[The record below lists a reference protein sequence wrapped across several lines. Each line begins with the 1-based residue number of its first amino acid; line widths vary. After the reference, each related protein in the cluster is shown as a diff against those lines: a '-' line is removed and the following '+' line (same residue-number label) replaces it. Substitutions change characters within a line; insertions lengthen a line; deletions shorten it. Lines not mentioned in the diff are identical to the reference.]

1 MRNIAEKARCNG
13 SDSPVT
19 SRGSSRATPWALAPL
34 LSPEDHAPKRGRPL
48 PPQPRE
54 GHPCPLR
61 GLCTGQSQTAAATV
75 LCLQGVFFSRAYLVS
90 GYIRFSGTNKCHR
103 FRSSL
108 FPPITLNQAR
118 SHCSPGGGE
127 PRGTQDAPPGPGSLF
142 LPASR
147 PCDPSPRP
155 PSGSAGS
162 TQTVPSSPGRGTSQE
177 QAPGWKSFLW
187 PLALAQGRFRSR
199 SVEPALARGPLGR
212 HPLGPSPRLTAEA
225 APPQPGDS
233 GSHHFP
239 ACKAPRASRVPS
251 PGVWP
256 AVGRH

>member
-1 MRNIAEKARCNG
+1 MVGRGEPRFGGICTDTRTLTRASSGPLGPRRDCWGGREGEGTCLRNIAEKAGCNG

-34 LSPEDHAPKRGRPL
+34 LSPEDHAPRRGRPL

-75 LCLQGVFFSRAYLVS
+75 LCLQGVFFSRAYQVS
-90 GYIRFSGTNKCHR
+90 SYIRFSRTNKCHR

-108 FPPITLNQAR
+108 FPPITLSQAR

-127 PRGTQDAPPGPGSLF
+127 PRGTQDAPPGSGSLF
-142 LPASR
+142 LPASH

-187 PLALAQGRFRSR
+187 PQ
-199 SVEPALARGPLGR
+199 RGANA
-212 HPLGPSPRLTAEA
+212 GP
-225 APPQPGDS
+225 GS
-233 GSHHFP
+233 GTVQIQ
-239 ACKAPRASRVPS
+239 K
-251 PGVWP
+251 
-256 AVGRH
+256 